1 MFSGN
6 KIHVSVLE
14 PANDVSV
21 TSPSMSV
28 NVSEDLTYTGTDLQ
42 STDISSF
49 SATQVTTDRPQAGDG
64 KHHACI
70 QQLPFTI
77 GMSISGKCETISEDH
92 IDTDTDHQS
101 TVSLS
106 MTAAHNPIV
115 SKLLCGVEQHVC
127 ELDSSDVSVA
137 SPSMSVSV
145 PEDFIYTDTNDQSPV
160 VHSLPIQP
168 AHNRSSKKRK
178 RYSKGLARGWGNSK
192 KDTSS

>member
-1 MFSGN
+1 MFQ
-6 KIHVSVLE
+6 KTL
-14 PANDVSV
+14 
-21 TSPSMSV
+21 
-28 NVSEDLTYTGTDLQ
+28 LTLHGTDFQ
-42 STDISSF
+42 STDLTSVST
-49 SATQVTTDRPQAGDG
+49 TQVTTDRPQAGDG
-64 KHHACI
+64 VHHACI
-70 QQLPFTI
+70 QQFSLTVCMP
-77 GMSISGKCETISEDH
+77 SSGKYETFSEDH

-106 MTAAHNPIV
+106 MTAAHDPIV
-115 SKLLCGVEQHVC
+115 SKLLCGVEQHVY

-145 PEDFIYTDTNDQSPV
+145 PEDFIYTDTNDRYPV
-160 VHSLPIQP
+160 VPSLPIQP